1 LNSFFDSGPLPE
13 WKDLRKWLGKDM
25 PWDLVS
31 KWNEEGEGDWLNQYV
46 KEMMTKSKPAATVQ
60 SQQLLRIET
69 VKDAKNVD
77 VNIRLAT
84 GTDIQQLQL
93 FATSERLKVTGLPNG
108 KKRIIRFPCLV
119 YPRSGK
125 VELKMDQLLVR
136 FRRRPPSK
144 TEYELF
150 I

>member
-1 LNSFFDSGPLPE
+1 
-13 WKDLRKWLGKDM
+13 M

-60 SQQLLRIET
+60 TQQLLRIET

-125 VELKMDQLLVR
+125 VELK
-136 FRRRPPSK
+136 
-144 TEYELF
+144 
-150 I
+150 